1 MTTSSALAALVL
13 ALAPL
18 AASPDEAK
26 ATPPAHGAQVS
37 APADKAK
44 PAPPRRRRKTKV
56 APKAKAD
63 GAAKS
68 APKDDAGKP
77 CEEVKPCPIE

>member
-1 MTTSSALAALVL
+1 MTTTSALAALAL

-18 AASPDEAK
+18 AAWPDEVK
-26 ATPPAHGAQVS
+26 ATPPAHGAQVA
-37 APADKAK
+37 APADAGK
-44 PAPPRRRRKTKV
+44 PAPPRRRRKSKAV
-56 APKAKAD
+56 PKAKAA

-68 APKDDAGKP
+68 APRDDAGKP